1 MSPSLAPQSLPLSP
15 TQSHRRL
22 DSAPTLRLLTGTP
35 AQGPPARRLHGSR
48 RRAPLIPLL
57 PVAYRGSYVRRLL
70 APRRPVERAL
80 LSVIQQTYLAG
91 ASTRT
96 IDALAE
102 TVGVPGTNPAV
113 VEAQAHDWDRRVEVF
128 AHRRLRDG
136 YSYLMLFERTAPV
149 RRAGGA
155 RPASVVWAGAI
166 AESRDAPRA

>member
-22 DSAPTLRLLTGTP
+22 GSAPTLRLLTGIP
-35 AQGPPARRLHGSR
+35 AQGPPARRLDGSR

-113 VEAQAHDWDRRVEVF
+113 VEAPAPDWDRRVEAF
-128 AHRRLRDG
+128 PHRRPRDG
-136 YSYLMLFERTAPV
+136 YSYLLLFARTAP
-149 RRAGGA
+149 RPKARQA
-155 RPASVVWAGAI
+155 RPPALS
-166 AESRDAPRA
+166 